1 MALAVWGP
9 AQPAMALAVWGPA
22 QTAVIAKGDGVG
34 GLGRAIALADWGPAQ
49 TAAMGWVVAV
59 R

>member
-1 MALAVWGP
+1 
-9 AQPAMALAVWGPA
+9 MALAVWGPA